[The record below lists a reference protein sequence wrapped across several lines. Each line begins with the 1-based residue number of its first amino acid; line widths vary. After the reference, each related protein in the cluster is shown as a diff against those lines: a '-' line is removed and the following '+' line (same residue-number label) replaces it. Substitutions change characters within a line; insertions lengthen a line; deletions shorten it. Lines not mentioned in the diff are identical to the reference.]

1 MKSALILALATTIGL
16 AACTTTTPTT
26 SLGPNGLPLPQVY
39 KIRAGQEAKIQFR
52 FLDSVNTL
60 RSAAGASPLA
70 LSAQLNAAALT
81 HSRDMAVQNRAW
93 HFGSDGSSP
102 LDRVA
107 RTGYIGTLAGENIS
121 ETYETEL
128 ETLSAWMDDPNTRAV
143 VLNPEATDLGFQ
155 WVQEANGKIWWTMV
169 TATKATI
176 ASEFG
181 F

>member
-1 MKSALILALATTIGL
+1 MKSARFLVLATAIGL

-39 KIRAGQEAKIQFR
+39 KIRAGQGAKIQFR
-52 FLDSVNTL
+52 LLDSVNTL
-60 RSAAGASPLA
+60 RSAAGSAPLQ

-107 RTGYIGTLAGENIS
+107 RTGYVGTLAGENIS

-128 ETLSAWMDDPNTRAV
+128 ETLSAWMEDPSTRSV
-143 VLNPEATDLGFQ
+143 VLNADATDLGFQ

-169 TATKATI
+169 TGTKAAF
-176 ASEFG
+176 ASDFG